1 MCHYLCLPYIYV
13 TLSSII
19 AYICRTFRYHM
30 LDNFQE
36 YQLTLSRE
44 LCGLLN
50 EAAAIISVKLDC
62 KTASLVAWASLYFYH
77 EDVQMGSLAQVT

>member
-1 MCHYLCLPYIYV
+1 MSYGNEYVIAYTCCYIYA
-13 TLSSII
+13 TLSSIK

-36 YQLTLSRE
+36 YQLTLSHE

-50 EAAAIISVKLDC
+50 EVAAIISVKLDC
-62 KTASLVAWASLYFYH
+62 KTASLVAWASLYFL
-77 EDVQMGSLAQVT
+77 S